1 LAGVCCGYEY
11 GLAASLLARNYA
23 PNYEKFAA
31 RTTTFMV
38 GGRMSKTRKF
48 TTAGIAALFVTV
60 AAAGADAKDKVK
72 VGFIGPLTGGVSVNG
87 LGGRNSADLAVR
99 LRNADP
105 KSKYE
110 YELVV
115 LDDEC
120 KPNVAV
126 QVATKMAAD
135 KDVIAGATH
144 YCSATAIATVDVYH
158 KFGFPVIVWGAV
170 LPDITYRNKYD
181 EVHRVNGTM
190 INQNDANAELISR
203 LGYKTVAVIHD
214 TTDYGKGHLEYFS
227 KALDKIG
234 KTKIVGTFGVT
245 ADQQDFTSELTKI
258 KALNPDVIY
267 FGGLTPIGVRIRS
280 QMDKLGV
287 KAVFDGTSG
296 IVSDAYIQGLGPLAE
311 GTLAF
316 REGAPTE
323 KLPGGKFF
331 MEKYNAQKYDNPPE
345 AYGAFAYAAMD
356 MILDTIEK
364 VGPDRKKVIA
374 ALGDV
379 KDRDSI
385 VGKITFDDH
394 GQNTVPVITK
404 YVVQDGKF
412 VEWFESEYESGRRKL
427 PGQK

>member
-1 LAGVCCGYEY
+1 MKKFGMLLAVTAGVGLLS
-11 GLAASLLARNYA
+11 LAAGDN
-23 PNYEKFAA
+23 P
-31 RTTTFMV
+31 
-38 GGRMSKTRKF
+38 
-48 TTAGIAALFVTV
+48 AL
-60 AAAGADAKDKVK
+60 AKDKVK

-87 LGGRNSADLAVR
+87 LGGRNSADLAVK

-105 KSKYE
+105 KAKYE

-135 KDVIAGATH
+135 KEVIGAATH
-144 YCSATAIATVDVYH
+144 YCSSTAIATVDVYH
-158 KFGFPVIVWGAV
+158 KFGLPVVVWGAV
-170 LPDITYRNKYD
+170 LPDITYRNKYA
-181 EVHRVNGTM
+181 EIHRVNGTM
-190 INQNDANAELISR
+190 INQNDANAELISK
-203 LGYKTVAVIHD
+203 LGYKNVAVIHD
-214 TTDYGKGHLEYFS
+214 TTDYGKGHNEYFS
-227 KALDKIG
+227 KALTKLG
-234 KTKIVGTFGVT
+234 GKIVGTFGVT
-245 ADQQDFTSELTKI
+245 ADQQDFTAELTQI
-258 KALNPDVIY
+258 KALNPEVIY
-267 FGGLTPIGVRIRS
+267 FGGLTPIGVRIRA

-311 GTLAF
+311 GSLAF

-331 MEKYNAQKYDNPPE
+331 MEKYAAQKYDNPPE

-356 MILDTIEK
+356 LILDAIEK

-374 ALGDV
+374 DMANV

-394 GQNTVPVITK
+394 GQNTVAVITK
-404 YVVQDGKF
+404 YVIQDGKF
-412 VEWFESEYESGRRKL
+412 VEWDDSEYAAGKRKL

>member
-1 LAGVCCGYEY
+1 
-11 GLAASLLARNYA
+11 
-23 PNYEKFAA
+23 
-31 RTTTFMV
+31 
-38 GGRMSKTRKF
+38 MSQSGKLVV
-48 TTAGIAALFVTV
+48 AGIAALFVTI
-60 AAAGADAKDKVK
+60 AAGDVSAKDKVK

-87 LGGRNSADLAVR
+87 IGGRNSAELAVK
-99 LRNADP
+99 LRNADA
-105 KSKYE
+105 KAKYE

-135 KDVIAGATH
+135 KEIVAGATH
-144 YCSATAIATVDVYH
+144 YCSAAAIAAVDTYH

-170 LPDITYRNKYD
+170 LPDITYRNKYA
-181 EVHRVNGTM
+181 EIHRVNGTM
-190 INQNDANAELISR
+190 INQNDANADLVNK
-203 LGYKTVAVIHD
+203 LGFKTIAVIHD
-214 TTDYGKGHLEYFS
+214 TTDYGKGHNEYFA
-227 KALDKIG
+227 KAIDKAG
-234 KTKIVGTFGVT
+234 KAKIVGTFGVT
-245 ADQQDFTSELTKI
+245 ADQQDFTAELTKI

-280 QMDKLGV
+280 QMDKLGI

-296 IVSDAYIQGLGPLAE
+296 IVSDAFIQGLGPLAE
-311 GTLAF
+311 GILAF

-331 MEKYNAQKYDNPPE
+331 MEKYSAQKYDNPPE

-374 ALGDV
+374 ELAKV

-412 VEWFESEYESGRRKL
+412 VEWDDSEYATGKRKL

>member
-1 LAGVCCGYEY
+1 LPSICGGATMRRAYKGCGSKVAENPK
-11 GLAASLLARNYA
+11 G
-23 PNYEKFAA
+23 E
-31 RTTTFMV
+31 
-38 GGRMSKTRKF
+38 GRMIRTGRM
-48 TTAGIAALFVTV
+48 IAAGFV
-60 AAAGADAKDKVK
+60 AAAVVGFAAGAADAKDKVK

-87 LGGRNSADLAVR
+87 IGGRNSADLAVK
-99 LRNADP
+99 LRNADANA
-105 KSKYE
+105 KYE

-135 KDVIAGATH
+135 KDIIAAATH
-144 YCSATAIATVDVYH
+144 YCSATAIATVDTYH

-170 LPDITYRNKYD
+170 LPDITYRNKYP

-190 INQNDANAELISR
+190 INQNDANAELISD

-214 TTDYGKGHLEYFS
+214 TTDYGKGHNEYFS
-227 KALDKIG
+227 KALAKIG
-234 KTKIVGTFGVT
+234 KAKIVGTFGVT
-245 ADQQDFTSELTKI
+245 AEQQDFTAELTQI
-258 KALNPDVIY
+258 KSLNPDVIY

-280 QMDKLGV
+280 QMDKLGI

-316 REGAPTE
+316 REGAPTD

-331 MEKYNAQKYDNPPE
+331 MEKYNAPE

-356 MILDTIEK
+356 MILNSIEK
-364 VGPDRKKVIA
+364 VGPDRKKVIDD
-374 ALGDV
+374 LGNV
-379 KDRDSI
+379 RDRDSI

-404 YVVQDGKF
+404 YVIQDGKF
-412 VEWFESEYESGRRKL
+412 VEWEESEYAGGKRKL

>member
-1 LAGVCCGYEY
+1 MQRAGGLIAILVAALLAGVGAP
-11 GLAASLLARNYA
+11 AA
-23 PNYEKFAA
+23 
-31 RTTTFMV
+31 
-38 GGRMSKTRKF
+38 
-48 TTAGIAALFVTV
+48 
-60 AAAGADAKDKVK
+60 AKDKVK
-72 VGFIGPLTGGVSVNG
+72 VGFIGPLTGGNSVIG
-87 LGGRNSADLAVR
+87 IGGRNSADLAVR

-105 KSKYE
+105 KTKYE

-126 QVATKMAAD
+126 QVATKMATD
-135 KDVIAGATH
+135 RSVIAAATH
-144 YCSATAIATVDVYH
+144 YCSATAIATVDVYQ
-158 KFGFPVIVWGAV
+158 KFGLPIIVWGAV
-170 LPDITYRNKYD
+170 LPDITYRKKIA

-190 INQNDANAELISR
+190 IDQNEVNAELLTK
-203 LGYKTVAVIHD
+203 LGYKNFAVIHD
-214 TTDYGKGHLEYFS
+214 TTDYGKGHNKYFS
-227 KALDKIG
+227 EALAKRGGKIL
-234 KTKIVGTFGVT
+234 GTFGVT
-245 ADQQDFTSELTKI
+245 ADQQDFTAELTQI
-258 KALNPDVIY
+258 KALNPEVIY

-280 QMDKLGV
+280 QMDKLGI

-323 KLPGGKFF
+323 KLPGGKVFLA
-331 MEKYNAQKYDNPPE
+331 KYNAQKYDGAPE
-345 AYGAFAYAAMD
+345 AYGAFAFAGMD
-356 MILDTIEK
+356 LIIDTIEK

-374 ALGDV
+374 ELAKV
-379 KDRDSI
+379 QNRDSI

-394 GQNTVPVITK
+394 GQNTVPVVTK

-412 VEWFESEYESGRRKL
+412 IEWDDSEYASGKRKL